1 MIYNRGTTEGEQG
14 SSSAVALWQLNRFR
28 IIYVFAAVALLACG
42 GCDTPGHRP
51 LSEERVATSPVTLSP
66 GDVIKLTF
74 PATPDLNQSQ
84 KIRADGKVSLPLIG
98 EVIATGKTVP
108 DFQNE
113 LVRLYKPQLRN
124 SEVLVT
130 LESGIAQ
137 VVVSGAVLKPA
148 KLQFDRPTTVFQA
161 IMEAGGISPYGTLKK
176 VRLIRTVNGQQQS
189 QVLDLTPTLAG
200 KTTQAY
206 YIKDGDVIYVP
217 QTAF

>member
-1 MIYNRGTTEGEQG
+1 MIYIGGMREGEKG
-14 SSSAVALWQLNRFR
+14 PSSAVVLCQLSRFR
-28 IIYVFAAVALLACG
+28 IVCVFAAVVLLSCG
-42 GCDTPGHRP
+42 GCETPHAP
-51 LSEERVATSPVTLSP
+51 LPGQPMATTPVTLSA
-66 GDVIKLTF
+66 GDVIKLSF
-74 PATPDLNQSQ
+74 PATPDLNQVQ
-84 KIRADGKVSLPLIG
+84 KIRADGKVNLPLIG
-98 EVIATGKTVP
+98 EVTAAGKTLP

-130 LESGIAQ
+130 LESGIVQ
-137 VVVSGAVLKPA
+137 VVVSGAVVKPA

-161 IMEAGGISPYGTLKK
+161 IMEAGGITPYGTLKK
-176 VRLIRTVNGQQQS
+176 VRVIRTVNGQQQS